1 MYIHVHVCVGALCTS
16 WYVDEGEEGGRRE
29 GERRR
34 VGGEGKRR
42 MLGEGKLEREEMK
55 LWGGD
60 EKQHYS
66 SSIPGSQGQI
76 MATQQ
81 FDDN

>member
-1 MYIHVHVCVGALCTS
+1 M
-16 WYVDEGEEGGRRE
+16 
-29 GERRR
+29 
-34 VGGEGKRR
+34 GGEGKRR

>member
-1 MYIHVHVCVGALCTS
+1 MYIHVHVCVGTS
-16 WYVDEGEEGGRRE
+16 WYVDEGEEGRRE
-29 GERRR
+29 KESGRGGKEKDVGRGREKESWGERGNEI
-34 VGGEGKRR
+34 VGE
-42 MLGEGKLEREEMK
+42 
-55 LWGGD
+55 GGD